1 MGDGVVEEKIQKARQ
16 IMVLLCDNR
25 EPKDVLM
32 TEAGKDM
39 DLMLRA
45 LLLPLVVLD
54 QTVKHKLAQSKLT
67 KL

>member
-39 DLMLRA
+39 DLMLKA

-54 QTVKHKLAQSKLT
+54 KTVKHKLAQSKLT

>member
-1 MGDGVVEEKIQKARQ
+1 
-16 IMVLLCDNR
+16 MVLLCDNR

-39 DLMLRA
+39 DLMLKA